1 MLKDSIE
8 TKEYVETKD
17 LDKMNVKDHQTTE
30 ETRKQRVLDQ
40 FRLWYANLNKPEQY
54 YRIIE

>member
-40 FRLWYANLNKPEQY
+40 FRLWYANLNKPE
-54 YRIIE
+54 